1 MKRHNSLISLS
12 HDHHHGLILAQLIK
26 KNAPKY
32 KNLPNTI
39 DGKVEYTIYF
49 YNTELV
55 KHFRQEEEILF
66 PPSKGKDESLDILIG
81 EIITEHKKIRILVEA
96 LKTKNHFEEILDELG
111 NLLESH
117 IRKEERKLFPEIEKV
132 IAEDEMMKISNAMA
146 LFDSN

>member
-1 MKRHNSLISLS
+1 MKRYKSLYSFS

-32 KNLPNTI
+32 KDLPNTI

-66 PPSKGKDESLDILIG
+66 PPAKGKDESLEKLIK
-81 EIITEHKKIRILVEA
+81 EIVSEHKRIKSLVDS
-96 LKTKNHFEEILDELG
+96 LKTSNECEEVLDELG

-117 IRKEERKLFPEIEKV
+117 IRKEERKLFPGIENVLTDIELINIGKA
-132 IAEDEMMKISNAMA
+132 IGT
-146 LFDSN
+146 